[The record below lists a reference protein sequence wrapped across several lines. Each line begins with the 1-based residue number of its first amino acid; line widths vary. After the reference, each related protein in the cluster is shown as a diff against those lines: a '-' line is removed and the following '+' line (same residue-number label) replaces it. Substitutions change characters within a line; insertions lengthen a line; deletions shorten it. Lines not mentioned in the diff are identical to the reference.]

1 MRADA
6 RKQAKNQFSRFT
18 IFVNKG
24 SEGVRETRQPA
35 RAPVSWLQATANSGM
50 VNKQNTD
57 TGAPP
62 LDAQFVV
69 KRTLSLSRTTVYVD
83 PVSFFSRTSFVFL
96 RLFSTEVNDFAALQ
110 VNSQAENLDVLQDV

>member
-69 KRTLSLSRTTVYVD
+69 KRTLSLALLFTSIQFL
-83 PVSFFSRTSFVFL
+83 FFADLFSVFL

-110 VNSQAENLDVLQDV
+110 VNSQA

>member
-69 KRTLSLSRTTVYVD
+69 KRTLSLSHYCLRR
-83 PVSFFSRTSFVFL
+83 SSFFFSRTCFL
-96 RLFSTEVNDFAALQ
+96 FFCDFSAQKLTIL
-110 VNSQAENLDVLQDV
+110 LPCR

>member
-1 MRADA
+1 MLADT

-24 SEGVRETRQPA
+24 SEGVRETRQAA
-35 RAPVSWLQATANSGM
+35 RAVVSWLQATANSRT

-57 TGAPP
+57 TGALP

-69 KRTLSLSRTTVYVD
+69 KLTLSLALLFTSIQ
-83 PVSFFSRTSFVFL
+83 FFFCGLVFY
-96 RLFSTEVNDFAALQ
+96 FFATF
-110 VNSQAENLDVLQDV
+110 

>member
-69 KRTLSLSRTTVYVD
+69 KRTLLFTSIQFL
-83 PVSFFSRTSFVFL
+83 FFADLFSVFL

-110 VNSQAENLDVLQDV
+110 VNSQAEKLDACRMSK

>member
-1 MRADA
+1 MLADT

-24 SEGVRETRQPA
+24 SEGVRETRQAA
-35 RAPVSWLQATANSGM
+35 RAVVSWLQATATRRT

-57 TGAPP
+57 TGALP

-69 KRTLSLSRTTVYVD
+69 KLTLSLSHYCLRR
-83 PVSFFSRTSFVFL
+83 SSFFFSRTSFCF
-96 RLFSTEVNDFAALQ
+96 FFATF
-110 VNSQAENLDVLQDV
+110 